1 MALQKENDEKML
13 KMKFEL
19 LELECKSLKNHLEIK
34 EEREKASRKISAP

>member
-1 MALQKENDEKML
+1 MAVIREKDEKML

-34 EEREKASRKISAP
+34 EEKEKAARKISAP